1 MIRWRH
7 RLHSPSQSRNLEI
20 FQQTS
25 SHTFSNCKL
34 LLRWARN
41 NTPFVRLLWFMLMV
55 VQAFWDDFW
64 LTSCTW
70 RQIWLH
76 WNSSWLWNLC
86 PQGCLWGSTHASPWV
101 LYSTLK
107 LNPTLFQVIRISE
120 SQDFSIQMNSGT
132 RLLLWTI
139 LSITITGELEMVY
152 NYEQTTCKCSSIAT
166 PNWTQIQHI
175 FSTSLHV
182 GSGTGFNIWSIWS
195 CLCSV
200 KQIKSAFYSLPKVVQ
215 SFMCSLSTQV
225 HYSHHDSVLI
235 FYL

>member
-1 MIRWRH
+1 VITWRH
-7 RLHSPSQSRNLEI
+7 HLQSPSQSRNLEI

-34 LLRWARN
+34 LLSWARN
-41 NTPFVRLLWFMLMV
+41 NTPFVRLSQFMSMV
-55 VQAFWDDFW
+55 VQACWDDFW

-70 RQIWLH
+70 QQLWLH
-76 WNSSWLWNLC
+76 CDSSWLWNLC

-107 LNPTLFQVIRISE
+107 LNPTLFQVIRISD
-120 SQDFSIQMNSGT
+120 SQDISIQMNSGT
-132 RLLLWTI
+132 RLVLWTI
-139 LSITITGELEMVY
+139 LTITITGELEMVC
-152 NYEQTTCKCSSIAT
+152 NYEQIICKCSSTAAQ
-166 PNWTQIQHI
+166 NWTQ
-175 FSTSLHV
+175 SC
-182 GSGTGFNIWSIWS
+182 SIWS

-200 KQIKSAFYSLPKVVQ
+200 KQIKSAFYSLPKVIQ

-235 FYL
+235 STFRAEEQFAWGFTDI